1 MMVTVDEVKDFT
13 GINPKHLKF
22 DAEDDSKLKEILTD
36 WISQSE
42 DLIKSYTHNKFSEG
56 DTPKAVKNVCLR
68 LTANMVALA
77 IERRDTPRTKVNDW
91 KIQVSSSDIFTSDLK
106 EDLEPFVLDYSN
118 KSDKLD
124 IFAIT
129 GEDIW

>member
-1 MMVTVDEVKDFT
+1 MWITVDEVKTFT
-13 GINPKHLKF
+13 GINPQHLKL
-22 DAEDDSKLKEILTD
+22 DVSDESKLTEILEG

-42 DLIKSYTHNKFSEG
+42 SLIKSYTHNSFSEEIP
-56 DTPKAVKNVCLR
+56 DDVKNVCLR

-91 KIQVSSSDIFTSDLK
+91 KIQVSSAVIFEQTLK
-106 EDLEPFVLDYSN
+106 DDLEPYVIDHSTV
-118 KSDKLD
+118 SDKID

-129 GEDIW
+129 GGDDI

>member
-1 MMVTVDEVKDFT
+1 MWLTVDEVKTFT
-13 GINPKHLKF
+13 GINPQHLKLEAG
-22 DAEDDSKLKEILTD
+22 DETKLNEILKD

-42 DLIKSYTHNKFSEG
+42 SLIKSYTHNQFPDG
-56 DTPKAVKNVCLR
+56 IDDAVKSVCLR

-91 KIQVSSSDIFTSDLK
+91 KIQVSSAEIFEQPLK
-106 EDLEPFVLDYSN
+106 EDLAPYVIDHSN
-118 KSDKLD
+118 VSDKID

>member
-1 MMVTVDEVKDFT
+1 MMVTVDEVKDVT
-13 GINPKHLKF
+13 GINPKHLKLG
-22 DAEDDSKLKEILTD
+22 AEDDSKLKEILTD

-42 DLIKSYTHNKFSEG
+42 DLIKSYTHNKFSE

-68 LTANMVALA
+68 LTANMVAFS

>member
-1 MMVTVDEVKDFT
+1 MMVTVDKVKDFT
-13 GINPKHLKF
+13 GIKPKHLKL
-22 DAEDDSKLKEILTD
+22 DAEDDSKLDEILTD

-42 DLIKSYTHNKFSEG
+42 DLIKSYTHNKFSE
-56 DTPKAVKNVCLR
+56 DDAPKAVQNVCLR

>member
-1 MMVTVDEVKDFT
+1 MWITVDEVKTFT
-13 GINPKHLKF
+13 GINPQHLKLEQG
-22 DAEDDSKLKEILTD
+22 DERKLTEIITS

-42 DLIKSYTHNKFSEG
+42 SLIKSYTHNKFPEG
-56 DTPKAVKNVCLR
+56 VDDAVKNVCLR

-91 KIQVSSSDIFTSDLK
+91 RIQVSSAEIFEQSLKDDLSPYVI
-106 EDLEPFVLDYSN
+106 DHSTI
-118 KSDKLD
+118 SDKID

-129 GEDIW
+129 GEDVW